1 MFRRRERRIAALKA
15 IRDRG
20 KGGSK
25 SMRAYQDLR
34 EFLSALEQ
42 ERQLLR
48 ITEPVS
54 LEPDLAAAAC
64 ALTQLGEASPAIH
77 FDNLI
82 GYADARVVMNVHGS
96 WPNHALAL
104 GMDKS
109 ASMRDQFFE
118 FARRYQQY
126 PGELERVASAPWQ
139 EVVVDNDVNLFD
151 LMPLFR
157 INRGDGGFFIDKPC
171 VVSRDPDD
179 WDNDNLENVGVYRL
193 QVKGRNRLGIQT
205 VPQHDIAIQLAHAEA
220 RGEDLP
226 VAIALGNEPIITL
239 MAATPMLYDQL
250 EYKMAAAM
258 QGKSYR
264 VVKTAKGLDVPWG
277 AEYVLEG
284 RILARQREPEG
295 PFGEFPG
302 YYSGCHQYPVIEI
315 DRVSHRKDPIYDSVY
330 VGRPWTE
337 LDFLQAM
344 TTGVPLF
351 VQLNATFPEVVA
363 VNALYTHGLVV
374 IVSTKTR
381 YGGFAKAVGMRVL
394 TTPHGLGYAKIV
406 IVVDAD
412 VDPFDLNQVM
422 WSMSVKVNPAGDVTI
437 LPNLSVNLLDPAGQ
451 PDGIVHKMIID
462 ATTPI
467 APDIRGHYGQELDHP
482 QRTDIWRDK
491 LAALMRDI
499 TK

>member
-1 MFRRRERRIAALKA
+1 
-15 IRDRG
+15 
-20 KGGSK
+20 
-25 SMRAYQDLR
+25 MRVYQDLR
-34 EFLSALEQ
+34 EFLAVLDQ

-48 ITEPVS
+48 IKEQVLP
-54 LEPDLAAAAC
+54 EPDLAAAAC
-64 ALTQLGEASPAIH
+64 ALTQLGETSPAIE
-77 FDNLI
+77 FTNI
-82 GYADARVVMNVHGS
+82 AGYADARLVMNVHGS

-104 GMDKS
+104 GLSKN
-109 ASMRDQFFE
+109 ATLRDQFFA
-118 FARRYQQY
+118 FAECYQQY
-126 PGELERVASAPWQ
+126 PGKIERAGTAPWQ
-139 EVVVDNDVNLFD
+139 EVVIDKDINLYD

-157 INRGDGGFFIDKPC
+157 INRGDGGYFIDKPC

-179 WDNDNLENVGVYRL
+179 WDNDDVENVGVYRL
-193 QVKGRNRLGIQT
+193 QVKGRNRIGIQP
-205 VPQHDIAIQLAHAEA
+205 VPQHDIAIHLAHAEE

-226 VAIALGNEPIITL
+226 VAIALGNEPLIIL
-239 MAATPMLYDQL
+239 MGATPMLYDQL

-258 QGKSYR
+258 QGAPYR

-277 AEYVLEG
+277 SEYVLEG

-337 LDFLQAM
+337 LDYLQAM
-344 TTGVPLF
+344 TTSVPIF
-351 VQLNATFPEVVA
+351 VQLNAAFPEVVA

-381 YGGFAKAVGMRVL
+381 YGGFAKAIGMRLL

-412 VDPFDLNQVM
+412 VDPFDLKQVL
-422 WSMSVKVNPAGDVTI
+422 WAMSVKVNPAGDIVM

-451 PDGIVHKMIID
+451 PTGIVHKMIID

-467 APDIRGHYGQELDHP
+467 APDIRGDYGQELDTP
-482 QRTDIWRDK
+482 QRTDAWRKK
-491 LAALMRDI
+491 LAALI
-499 TK
+499 KELHP